1 MAQSVTGRRNFL
13 RQVALGGMA
22 VLGTRAAMAQGQAP
36 AQEPALPGGGAN
48 GTLYNPGVVQERAPT
63 VSADN
68 DDFIMAVEKTLK
80 CQCGCNLD
88 VYTCRTTDFTCTTS
102 PALHRDIV
110 ALRNRGMTAAQ
121 IRDDFVRQYG
131 EQALMAPKPE
141 GFNLAGYFVPGVL
154 MLVGIGALSL
164 WIARRQRQVALAP
177 AGNDASDAAFDS
189 VALSGATP
197 EELERLKRAL
207 SEVKD

>member
-1 MAQSVTGRRNFL
+1 MAQSVTGRRDFL
-13 RQVALGGMA
+13 RRVALGGVA
-22 VLGTRAAMAQGQAP
+22 LLGAHGAMAQGQTP
-36 AQEPALPGGGAN
+36 SQEPALPGSGTN
-48 GTLYNPGVVQERAPT
+48 GTLYNPNVVQQRAPT

-68 DDFIMAVEKTLK
+68 DDFIMTVEKTLK

-110 ALRNRGMTAAQ
+110 ALRNRGMTAVQ
-121 IRDDFVRQYG
+121 IREDFVRQYG

-154 MLVGIGALSL
+154 MLLGIGALSL
-164 WIARRQRQVALAP
+164 WIARRQRQVATVP
-177 AGNDASDAAFDS
+177 AGGAGPEAPFDAA
-189 VALSGATP
+189 ALAGATP
-197 EELERLKRAL
+197 EELERLRRAL